1 VGCGCGCG
9 YDYDYGC
16 DVLLSLMVV
25 VGINHAQQLF
35 YRRWFSVVM
44 MEDFDFWD
52 VVVVVVDVIME
63 DSLIFLVCL
72 L

>member
-1 VGCGCGCG
+1 MGCGCGCG
-9 YDYDYGC
+9 YDYGC

-52 VVVVVVDVIME
+52 VVVVVDVIME

>member
-1 VGCGCGCG
+1 
-9 YDYDYGC
+9 
-16 DVLLSLMVV
+16 MVV

-52 VVVVVVDVIME
+52 VVVVVDVIME